1 MTVGTVA
8 YWAPEQL
15 MGEPLDGRADQDA
28 LAATASTCS
37 PALKFRAT
45 AYPAIFGDTVIP
57 NWVLSRCYSWGG
69 LERWTGDGILLRD
82 RKVEVYRRQRGH
94 IESRGVSGGV
104 ISHFVR
110 ADAIGGIV
118 KSIEA

>member
-1 MTVGTVA
+1 MSGGPV
-8 YWAPEQL
+8 
-15 MGEPLDGRADQDA
+15 MGF
-28 LAATASTCS
+28 S
-37 PALKFRAT
+37 
-45 AYPAIFGDTVIP
+45 YAIGK
-57 NWVLSRCYSWGG
+57 SRLIG
-69 LERWTGDGILLRD
+69 
-82 RKVEVYRRQRGH
+82 VNVGH